1 MNNSKNRQP
10 DYYVQL
16 AQVGRNGKE
25 KITDVG
31 AVWEGKDGYKT
42 GETIA
47 GRIILQP
54 REQREALRE
63 MRAEKQ
69 QQAQTPQPDQDVQQ
83 KL

>member
-1 MNNSKNRQP
+1 M
-10 DYYVQL
+10 QL

-31 AVWEGKDGYKT
+31 TVWEGKDGYKT

-63 MRAEKQ
+63 MSAEKQ
-69 QQAQTPQPDQDVQQ
+69 
-83 KL
+83 